1 MIGPDQSKCK
11 NMVHVVDPYWL
22 IQHVQVFLIGLNDGP
37 ILWLDK
43 IKDFKAMILANPTIQ
58 PPEK

>member
-37 ILWLDK
+37 IL
-43 IKDFKAMILANPTIQ
+43 
-58 PPEK
+58 